1 MTDKEAQAVE
11 DIMFERANSKRSIFT
26 QQIKGSVW
34 KTAISLL
41 IVSAGYVALKDS
53 IANNSTDRIVRESV
67 KQEKQKIN
75 DRVAFH
81 NSRMKGHDLSYIV
94 MTEENGVYP
103 YLVAKKDPENTWRI
117 INESIEYTEDQIK
130 WIEDYSG
137 PVPGKKEFEE
147 KYASFR
153 VERDMLLSAY
163 KKLLEENNDFA
174 KFLRK
179 FFAAWYAISPGM
191 TKEKFNEIKKV
202 CPAQLKDTYKFDE
215 LNEWIQRVNA
225 AELAF
230 KETVKSIKW

>member
-81 NSRMKGHDLSYIV
+81 NSRMKSHDLSYIV

-103 YLVAKKDPENTWRI
+103 YLVA
-117 INESIEYTEDQIK
+117 
-130 WIEDYSG
+130 
-137 PVPGKKEFEE
+137 
-147 KYASFR
+147 
-153 VERDMLLSAY
+153 
-163 KKLLEENNDFA
+163 
-174 KFLRK
+174 
-179 FFAAWYAISPGM
+179 
-191 TKEKFNEIKKV
+191 
-202 CPAQLKDTYKFDE
+202 
-215 LNEWIQRVNA
+215 
-225 AELAF
+225 
-230 KETVKSIKW
+230 